1 MKNSHISRVAH
12 LRRAFSLVEVTLAL
26 GIVGFAAA
34 TVLALLPTG
43 LATLRHSIE
52 QTVES
57 QISQQITSDILQTP
71 FASIPTTFP
80 PAGELGEYGI
90 QKTKKYYYDTEG
102 FPVQTASEAVF
113 TAEAFW
119 EQVNFPGSEKA
130 FSMPLDQ
137 SLKKVR
143 VWVSN
148 RSSPGKAGSAKTESK
163 GDARLHTSFSI
174 LLARRE
180 KL

>member
-1 MKNSHISRVAH
+1 MKFSPVH
-12 LRRAFSLVEVTLAL
+12 LSTRFRRAFSLVEVTLAM

-43 LATLRHSIE
+43 LKSLRNSIE

-71 FASIPTTFP
+71 FIN
-80 PAGELGEYGI
+80 AGTMI
-90 QKTKKYYYDTEG
+90 KYYDNEG
-102 FPVQTASEAVF
+102 FPVNTPTEAIF
-113 TAEAFW
+113 TAEVTPGT
-119 EQVNFPGSEKA
+119 VNYPGSDKLT
-130 FSMPLDQ
+130 SLPTPLDR
-137 SLKKVR
+137 SLKMLRVR
-143 VWVSN
+143 VTN
-148 RSSPGKAGSAKTESK
+148 RASIK
-163 GDARLHTSFSI
+163 GDARLQTSFNL